1 MKTIETTVTVDEMG
15 QFMMQLPIGVAP
27 GRHRVVLVIDE
38 IVDTSPAEASDD
50 DIDAAFA
57 AMADDPE
64 YQAEALQIEQEFS
77 IAQWEALQ
85 SSEVEG

>member
-15 QFMMQLPIGVAP
+15 QFTVQLPIGVAP

-50 DIDAAFA
+50 DIDTAFA
-57 AMADDPE
+57 AMADDSE
-64 YQAEALQIEQEFS
+64 YQAEALQIEREFS
-77 IAQWEALQ
+77 TAQWEALQ